1 MVGCFG
7 DADFTKTK
15 KQGLVQSFNENNTH
29 THKVAGK

>member
-15 KQGLVQSFNENNTH
+15 KQGLVQSVNENN